1 MITALVAIAGVAR
14 EAAAQSSAHMKD
26 TVPSL
31 TDGVPIVH
39 EARGADDMALVFVYG
54 WKCDRFCWADQ
65 LQRFA
70 SEHRVVAVDLAGH
83 VTSGLDRRDWTI
95 EAFGGDVAAVVE
107 KLGLSRVVLVGHS
120 MNGDVIAEG
129 ARQLFGRVVGMV
141 WVDTDRTLGA
151 GHTPAQVEAFVAT
164 LRTHFADST
173 RKVVRGMMRL
183 TSDPALVERIAVDL
197 ASAAPSVA
205 LDAVE
210 HFFHHSRT
218 MPGALQ
224 TLKLPVVAINPDDGP
239 TDVASLARHGV
250 RVVVILGVGHFAM
263 LEGPTPFERTTAGCD
278 CDVREMSTVIVL
290 DILQVE
296 ARSITG
302 GTAHAELSPAS
313 PCARSPP

>member
-1 MITALVAIAGVAR
+1 M
-14 EAAAQSSAHMKD
+14 
-26 TVPSL
+26 
-31 TDGVPIVH
+31 
-39 EARGADDMALVFVYG
+39 
-54 WKCDRFCWADQ
+54 
-65 LQRFA
+65 
-70 SEHRVVAVDLAGH
+70 VAVDFAGH
-83 VTSGLDRRDWTI
+83 GTSGLNRKDWTI

-107 KLGLSRVVLVGHS
+107 KLGRSRVVLVGHL
-120 MNGDVIAEG
+120 MNGDVIAE
-129 ARQLFGRVVGMV
+129 ATRRLPGRVVGMV
-141 WVDTDRTLGA
+141 WVDTDRTFGA

-164 LRTHFADST
+164 LRTHFVDST
-173 RKVVRGMMRL
+173 RKLVRGMFRL

-205 LDAVE
+205 LDAEE

-218 MPGALQ
+218 IPGVLQ
-224 TLKLPVVAINPDDGP
+224 TLKLQVVAINPDDGP

-296 ARSITG
+296 ARSLAG